1 LHVVK
6 VVKHAT
12 KVALSKPVSQQPE
25 GTKSVNTE
33 KFSEAQEQYAAGD
46 FRKSARLFLDAV
58 EKGTPIGNGP
68 AYHMAGNSF
77 MRLKRYSDATVVYE
91 HALRDDTYARH
102 SAVEANLANAY
113 VRTGEYD
120 SAIAHYEAALNS
132 GDAKN
137 AYKLYQ
143 GTAQAYMQ
151 QQKFELAAIAYKH
164 AALDSH
170 NPTPGKSLLNL
181 GLAMMA
187 SGNAEGAIE
196 AYQTAVGCPGYENKG
211 RALLNM
217 GIAYHSLGK
226 WEEAIK
232 ALEDA
237 KMQPNYTESEL
248 AQGTLADARHR
259 LELEGQVAETD
270 QDIEVDDDGM
280 VDPIEAYLA
289 DTAPAEP
296 FYDPESEASA
306 GADVDAGA
314 QVLGDEKTDSF
325 VAVDGQ
331 TPPPAQN
338 HEVEVGKA
346 EDVDRFFSL
355 SETEVAKLGR
365 EKMKGERGRFFWVKW
380 ALIIVLLLGGL
391 GGGAAAL
398 YFTGQGFP
406 SAETTVTDLLESYS
420 EGRSIAE
427 YWTFGMQANIE
438 NKMVVVPPPESF
450 TIDAVN
456 SGPSQTTVRATII
469 TVGEESFVFT
479 FSLAREGIGWKVDG
493 IVMEGMDG
501 PSDLAIGDDHFDL
514 ELGDMDTNEFF
525 DDDEDVFF
533 IDEDLLDL
541 GPEGE
546 DDDLDDIDLGEEGP
560 E

>member
-1 LHVVK
+1 
-6 VVKHAT
+6 
-12 KVALSKPVSQQPE
+12 
-25 GTKSVNTE
+25 VNTE
-33 KFSEAQEQYAAGD
+33 KFSEAQEQYTAGD
-46 FRKSARLFLDAV
+46 YRKSARLFLDAV

-120 SAIAHYEAALNS
+120 SAIAHYEAALSS
-132 GDAKN
+132 GDVKN

-164 AALDSH
+164 AALDTH
-170 NPTPGKSLLNL
+170 NPAPGKSLLNL

-196 AYQTAVGCPGYENKG
+196 AYQTALGCPEYENKG

-226 WEEAIK
+226 WAETVK
-232 ALEDA
+232 ALQDA
-237 KMQPNYTESEL
+237 ERQPNYVASEL
-248 AQGTLADARHR
+248 AQGTLADAKHR
-259 LELEGQVAETD
+259 LELEGQVARAD
-270 QDIEVDDDGM
+270 QDIETDIDTMIDAIGTQAAHDDGLSDSLSSFADEEASDDDG
-280 VDPIEAYLA
+280 A
-289 DTAPAEP
+289 DSTA
-296 FYDPESEASA
+296 
-306 GADVDAGA
+306 
-314 QVLGDEKTDSF
+314 
-325 VAVDGQ
+325 DGQ
-331 TPPPAQN
+331 TLLPASDNDVQ
-338 HEVEVGKA
+338 VGNA
-346 EDVDRFFSL
+346 EDVDRFFAL
-355 SETEVAKLGR
+355 SEKEAAKLGR
-365 EKMKGERGRFFWVKW
+365 ERMKGERGRFFWVKW
-380 ALIIVLLLGGL
+380 VLIVLLLIGGI
-391 GGGAAAL
+391 GGGGAAL
-398 YFTGQGFP
+398 YFTGQGLP
-406 SAETTVTDLLESYS
+406 SAETTVTDLLESYT

-438 NKMVVVPPPESF
+438 NMMVVVPPPETF

-456 SGPSQTTVRATII
+456 SGPTQTTVRVTII
-469 TVGEESFVFT
+469 TAGEESFVFT

-501 PSDLAIGDDHFDL
+501 PSDLAIGDDFEMSDPSIDL
-514 ELGDMDTNEFF
+514 DAGTGDADAHDVG
-525 DDDEDVFF
+525 DDLILDES
-533 IDEDLLDL
+533 LLDL
-541 GPEGE
+541 GPEG
-546 DDDLDDIDLGEEGP
+546 DDYDLDLGEEGP

>member
-1 LHVVK
+1 
-6 VVKHAT
+6 
-12 KVALSKPVSQQPE
+12 
-25 GTKSVNTE
+25 VNTE

-58 EKGTPIGNGP
+58 EKGTPVGNGP

-164 AALDSH
+164 AALDAH

-217 GIAYHSLGK
+217 GVAYHSLGK
-226 WEEAIK
+226 WKEAIE

-237 KMQPNYTESEL
+237 KKQSGYVESEL

-259 LELEGQVAETD
+259 FELESQVAETD

-289 DTAPAEP
+289 DSAPAET
-296 FYDPESEASA
+296 DGSA
-306 GADVDAGA
+306 DADADADA
-314 QVLGDEKTDSF
+314 ETLTPDDDQTDSF
-325 VAVDGQ
+325 VAVDEQ
-331 TPPPAQN
+331 ASSPAQS
-338 HEVEVGKA
+338 HEVEVGKP

-355 SETEVAKLGR
+355 SESEVAKLGR

-380 ALIIVLLLGGL
+380 AFVIVLLIGGL

-438 NKMVVVPPPESF
+438 NKMVVVPPPEDF

-456 SGPSQTTVRATII
+456 SGPNQTTVRATII
-469 TVGEESFVFT
+469 TVGGESFIFT

-501 PSDLAIGDDHFDL
+501 PSDLAIGSGDFDL
-514 ELGDMDTNEFF
+514 DAGDADTGEF
-525 DDDEDVFF
+525 DDDFF
-533 IDEDLLDL
+533 VDEDLLDL

-546 DDDLDDIDLGEEGP
+546 DYDLDDIDLGEEGP

>member
-1 LHVVK
+1 M
-6 VVKHAT
+6 
-12 KVALSKPVSQQPE
+12 
-25 GTKSVNTE
+25 NTE
-33 KFSEAQEQYAAGD
+33 KFSEAQEQYSAGD
-46 FRKSARLFLDAV
+46 YRKSARLFLDAV

-91 HALRDDTYARH
+91 HALRDDTYSRH
-102 SAVEANLANAY
+102 SSVEANLANAY

-132 GDAKN
+132 GDVKN

-164 AALDSH
+164 AALDTH
-170 NPTPGKSLLNL
+170 NPAPGKSLLNL

-196 AYQTAVGCPGYENKG
+196 AYQTALGCPEYENKG

-217 GIAYHSLGK
+217 GIAYHSAGK
-226 WEEAIK
+226 WAEAIK

-237 KMQPNYTESEL
+237 KMQPNYVASEL
-248 AQGTLADARHR
+248 AQGTLADAKYR
-259 LELEGQVAETD
+259 LELEGQVARAD
-270 QDIEVDDDGM
+270 QDIEADTDSMSDVHEDDLDEKLSSLTDTPATDDG
-280 VDPIEAYLA
+280 
-289 DTAPAEP
+289 TT
-296 FYDPESEASA
+296 
-306 GADVDAGA
+306 DV
-314 QVLGDEKTDSF
+314 F

-331 TPPPAQN
+331 TPPSEQDQDAQ
-338 HEVEVGKA
+338 VGNA
-346 EDVDRFFSL
+346 EDVDRFFAL
-355 SETEVAKLGR
+355 SEKEAAKLGR
-365 EKMKGERGRFFWVKW
+365 EKMKGERSRFFWVKW
-380 ALIIVLLLGGL
+380 LLIITLLIGGI
-391 GGGAAAL
+391 GGGGAAL

-406 SAETTVTDLLESYS
+406 SAEATVTDLLQSYT

-438 NKMVVVPPPESF
+438 NKMVVVPPPETF
-450 TIDAVN
+450 TIDSVN
-456 SGPSQTTVRATII
+456 SGPTQTTVRTTII
-469 TVGEESFVFT
+469 TAGEESFVFT

-501 PSDLAIGDDHFDL
+501 PSDLAI
-514 ELGDMDTNEFF
+514 
-525 DDDEDVFF
+525 DDDFEMPYPNNDLDMAEEDDRFTF
-533 IDEDLLDL
+533 DEDLFDL
-541 GPEGE
+541 GPEG
-546 DDDLDDIDLGEEGP
+546 DDFDLDDLDLGEEGP